1 MTRSEGLLGA
11 VPAGSPLSEGRM
23 GQPRRHS
30 VVAQHGQLTWTT
42 ADGQTIDENVTRP
55 PVVTASSSA
64 VAMLPALTVGG
75 DPLGLEDKAQVAQA
89 AEL

>member
-1 MTRSEGLLGA
+1 
-11 VPAGSPLSEGRM
+11 
-23 GQPRRHS
+23 

-42 ADGQTIDENVTRP
+42 ADGRTIDQDVIRP

-64 VAMLPALTVGG
+64 AAMLPALTVGG
-75 DPLGLEDKAQVAQA
+75 DPLGLEDKATVAKA